1 MENFSIYKY
10 MKLGIVHFK
19 AFPLIA
25 NGRRAPMWSRRTG
38 RSWKINLWTAIRS
51 GVDEG
56 RQR

>member
-25 NGRRAPMWSRRTG
+25 NGEGPDRRDAPEDRG
-38 RSWKINLWTAIRS
+38 
-51 GVDEG
+51 G
-56 RQR
+56 